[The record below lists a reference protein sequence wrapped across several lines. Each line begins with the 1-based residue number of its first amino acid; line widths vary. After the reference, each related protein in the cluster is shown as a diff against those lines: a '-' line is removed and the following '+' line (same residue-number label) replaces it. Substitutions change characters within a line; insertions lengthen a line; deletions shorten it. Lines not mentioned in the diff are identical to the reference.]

1 MSIPKITH
9 YIEVVVMWSAI
20 AVVVAAFKWLPFTA
34 AWITTGC
41 LVVAYLLI
49 CVVLSKIDDWH
60 FGKIQAANDRATKVE
75 DQIDEYLDKW
85 VRDATMTMTKEGFEE
100 AKNAMMKDWVDTHP
114 NSTRMDF
121 LNYWEESLASILDGF
136 EYEDREPQ
144 KWMTEELAK
153 LIDPK
158 PGAPR

>member
-20 AVVVAAFKWLPFTA
+20 AVVVAAFKWLPSTA

-60 FGKIQAANDRATKVE
+60 FGKIKAANDRATKVE
-75 DQIDEYLDKW
+75 DQIDEYLNKW
-85 VRDATMTMTKEGFEE
+85 VRDETMTRTDEGFEE
-100 AKNAMMKDWVDTHP
+100 AKNAMMKDWMDTHP
-114 NSTRMDF
+114 TSTRMDF
-121 LNYWEESLASILDGF
+121 INHWEKSLDSIVDDF
-136 EYEDREPQ
+136 VYEYKEPH
-144 KWMTEELAK
+144 EY
-153 LIDPK
+153 
-158 PGAPR
+158 GN